1 MESKE
6 YSNSHAY
13 KDYFSISCDSLC
25 SGVVNKDSYNSKIE
39 VEDLEMSKELEELK
53 CMRERLHKIYFDLSS
68 IENVDKLT
76 VSSLKGYKTKVKSYN
91 KKVGEYL
98 GKVYDFK
105 KKYKNELRVN

>member
-68 IENVDKLT
+68 IACSGLSFCCHSTFSFIMFN
-76 VSSLKGYKTKVKSYN
+76 Y
-91 KKVGEYL
+91 
-98 GKVYDFK
+98 
-105 KKYKNELRVN
+105 